1 MQSILVTGATGFLGS
16 ALVRQLVVAGESVK
30 ALVRPTSDRRNL
42 TGIDV
47 ELVLGD
53 ITDRASLDAALAGCD
68 RVYHVAGLYDLLGR
82 PARDYY
88 QVNVVGT
95 RNVLA
100 ACHAAGVNRV
110 VYSSTIAAIG
120 SAPPGR
126 PTADE
131 ESWWDYGSFFVPY
144 ITSKYI
150 AEFEAWRWAARGLDL
165 VVVNPGIVIGPGDR
179 RPTPNG
185 RLILAVLRGHLPIV
199 PDLPVSLVDVDD
211 VARGQQLAMA
221 RGRRGERYI
230 LTGENISLFAAMRQV
245 AEIAGVRP
253 PPWSVPPWGLR
264 ALAKLSKVSP
274 IGWGILACG
283 DYLIKTSCYDSSK
296 AERELGWRA
305 SPLRDA
311 LARAI
316 TWFRDNG
323 YWQSN
328 QYWQSKKR

>member
-1 MQSILVTGATGFLGS
+1 
-16 ALVRQLVVAGESVK
+16 
-30 ALVRPTSDRRNL
+30 
-42 TGIDV
+42 
-47 ELVLGD
+47 
-53 ITDRASLDAALAGCD
+53 
-68 RVYHVAGLYDLLGR
+68 
-82 PARDYY
+82 
-88 QVNVVGT
+88 
-95 RNVLA
+95 
-100 ACHAAGVNRV
+100 
-110 VYSSTIAAIG
+110 
-120 SAPPGR
+120 
-126 PTADE
+126 
-131 ESWWDYGSFFVPY
+131 
-144 ITSKYI
+144 
-150 AEFEAWRWAARGLDL
+150 
-165 VVVNPGIVIGPGDR
+165 
-179 RPTPNG
+179 
-185 RLILAVLRGHLPIV
+185 
-199 PDLPVSLVDVDD
+199 
-211 VARGQQLAMA
+211 MA